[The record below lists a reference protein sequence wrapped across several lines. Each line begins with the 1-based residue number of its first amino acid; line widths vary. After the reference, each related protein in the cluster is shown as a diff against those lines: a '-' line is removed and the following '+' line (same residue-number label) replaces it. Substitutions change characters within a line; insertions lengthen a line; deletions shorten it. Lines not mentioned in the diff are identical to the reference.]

1 MNIIDTPIQP
11 ISLFLRSS
19 SYSQALNTTKTNLI
33 FELNETITN
42 YQNMDILVSCNS
54 FQFTNSFY
62 TINENNYKFIYK
74 IYGSTP
80 VIILIPFGF
89 YDIDSLILKL
99 NTLLSGIFIFSYNF
113 LTYKI
118 TITHYSGLTFIL
130 LDDGTNKNIYE
141 ILGIDDNG
149 FTTYTNNYICPYIF
163 NLISIQVL
171 HICIP
176 NINIKSISLKDTIK
190 YNIIASILVTSQFG
204 QVQTYFQ
211 NNIFEYLINDNMIS
225 FINVQILNQD
235 FNPVNFNNIDWFLNL
250 SFKFIYK
257 KSLNI
262 PLSLEQFQKEYKH
275 PDNEETTMEEELM
288 NEENRNYFNSIIN
301 NF

>member
-1 MNIIDTPIQP
+1 MNIIDTPLSP

-19 SYSQALNTTKTNLI
+19 SYSQALDKTKTNLI
-33 FELNETITN
+33 FELNEPITK

-74 IYGSTP
+74 ILNSSAVTVNITYGY
-80 VIILIPFGF
+80 

-99 NTLLSGIFIFSYNF
+99 NTLLTGVFTFSYNS

-118 TITHYSGLTFIL
+118 TISHVTNLTFIL

-141 ILGIDDNG
+141 ILGIDDIG
-149 FTTYTNNYICPYIF
+149 FTTYTNSYICPYLF
-163 NLISIQVL
+163 NLMSVQVL
-171 HICIP
+171 HICTQ
-176 NINIKSISLKDTIK
+176 NINIKSVSLKNTTK
-190 YNIIASILVTSQFG
+190 YNIIASILVSSQFG
-204 QVQTYFQ
+204 SVQFYSS
-211 NNIFEYLINDNMIS
+211 NNFFEYLINDDVIS
-225 FINVQILNQD
+225 FINIVILDQD
-235 FNPVNFNNIDWFLNL
+235 FNAVNFNNIDWFLNL

-275 PDNEETTMEEELM
+275 PDNEETTMEEDILI
-288 NEENRNYFNSIIN
+288 EENRNYFNSLIN
-301 NF
+301 NI